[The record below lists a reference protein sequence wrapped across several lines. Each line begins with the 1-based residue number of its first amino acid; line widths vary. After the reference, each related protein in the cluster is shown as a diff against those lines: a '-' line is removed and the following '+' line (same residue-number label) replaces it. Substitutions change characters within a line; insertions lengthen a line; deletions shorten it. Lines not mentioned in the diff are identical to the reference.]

1 MSENHSRRNL
11 FQLAGMAAS
20 AILSSRRGSAQ
31 TQPDMKKL
39 QPNLQGEARQRPRM
53 ISPHPDPFPS
63 LEKRSVVGL
72 VHGDDRRKNV
82 YEALVA
88 IDDQI
93 RPRLKT
99 KKYVLIKPNNVGTV
113 GQLGMTHADAIRGIL
128 EYLAPRFK
136 GPVVIGESSAGETMQ
151 GFENFKYTALPAE
164 YKSQKVSLVDFNQ
177 EAKYVI
183 MPLLDFDLHVVPAR
197 LAARCF
203 DPDAFVISSAV
214 MKVHNIA
221 VVSLAV
227 KNMVLG
233 APLHQAPKESARWS
247 DKRRYHA
254 GIRQSLYNIYLTA
267 QRMQPFWGA
276 AIIDGYEGI
285 EGGFGTGGM
294 PVPSRVAIAS
304 TDFISTD
311 RVGAEVMGVDANW
324 LGWMKYCGEVGVGQ
338 WDLSRIDVR
347 GTQIAAV
354 QKKYRL
360 HPDIEL
366 QLKWMGPL
374 EELPPNLGWVR
385 PVTDYVPV

>member
-1 MSENHSRRNL
+1 
-11 FQLAGMAAS
+11 MAAS
-20 AILSSRRGSAQ
+20 AILSSRHAGAQ
-31 TQPDMKKL
+31 TQPDLKKQ

-53 ISPHPDPFPS
+53 ITPNPAPFPA
-63 LEKRSVVGL
+63 LETRSAVGL
-72 VHGDDRRKNV
+72 IHGDDRRKNV
-82 YEALVA
+82 YEALLA

-93 RPRLKT
+93 KPKLKT

-128 EYLAPRFK
+128 DYLAPRFK
-136 GPVVIGESSAGETMQ
+136 GPVVIGESSAGDTLQ
-151 GFENFKYTALPAE
+151 GFENFQYNTLPAE
-164 YKSQKVSLVDFNQ
+164 FRRQNITLVDFNQ

-183 MPLLDFDLHVVPAR
+183 VPLLDFDLHVVPTR
-197 LAARCF
+197 LAQRCF
-203 DPDAFVISSAV
+203 DPDAFIVSSAV

-233 APLHQAPKESARWS
+233 APLHQAPKETTRWS

-267 QRMQPFWGA
+267 QKMQPFWGA
-276 AIIDGYEGI
+276 AIIDGYEGV
-285 EGGFGTGGM
+285 EGGFGAGGT
-294 PVPSRVAIAS
+294 PIASRVAIAS

-324 LGWMKYCGEVGVGQ
+324 LGWMKYCGEAGVGQ

-347 GTQIAAV
+347 GEKIAAV

-360 HPDIEL
+360 HPDIDL
-366 QLKWMGPL
+366 QLRWMGPM

-385 PVTDYVPV
+385 PVTDYIPV